1 VISRTAEYALRVIAW
16 LAGQAPS
23 PHKTREIAQ
32 GTRVPAAYLSKVIQ
46 GLARSGLIDS
56 RRGRNGGVT
65 LAYPPDEITILEVV
79 RAVDPPRRI
88 RECPL
93 GAGYHGKN
101 LCPLHRRLDEAV
113 ESVERA
119 LGETTIAEIL
129 AEPSSSRPLLRPK
142 RTRHRKASPRKR
154 GSAKPTG

>member
-88 RECPL
+88 RKCPL
-93 GAGYHGKN
+93 GPGYHGKN

-113 ESVERA
+113 ESVERE
-119 LGETTIAEIL
+119 LGETTLAEIL
-129 AEPSSSRPLLRPK
+129 AEPSSSRPLIQPK
-142 RTRHRKASPRKR
+142 RTRRRKTPPKKR
-154 GSAKPTG
+154 AMSGQR